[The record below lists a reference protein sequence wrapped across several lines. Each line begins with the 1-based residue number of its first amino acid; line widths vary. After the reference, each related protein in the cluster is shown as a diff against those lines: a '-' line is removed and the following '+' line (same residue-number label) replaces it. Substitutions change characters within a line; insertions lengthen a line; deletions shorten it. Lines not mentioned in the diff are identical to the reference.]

1 MTAAQ
6 KSSLRM
12 PGNLAGK
19 QHASLLCRRNLTWSS
34 VDISAQENSGHRIAA
49 VLERKEDVRLC
60 LPIFRR
66 MWNRTERSKTL
77 NRRVRKEERKGR
89 REELSGFLCE
99 LCESS
104 ANSALKAL

>member
-1 MTAAQ
+1 MTAAR
-6 KSSLRM
+6 KLSLRM

-19 QHASLLCRRNLTWSS
+19 QHASLLCRRNWTWSS

-49 VLERKEDVRLC
+49 VHERKEDGRLC

-66 MWNRTERSKTL
+66 MWNRTERSKTF
-77 NRRVRKEERKGR
+77 NRRVRKEEPQRTPR
-89 REELSGFLCE
+89 RTQRVLCE

-104 ANSALKAL
+104 